1 MLILDIFADILPLDV
16 TKVERKC
23 LCDESDATAEVILD

>member
-1 MLILDIFADILPLDV
+1 LIHFYKRYSSYV
-16 TKVERKC
+16 TKVELKC